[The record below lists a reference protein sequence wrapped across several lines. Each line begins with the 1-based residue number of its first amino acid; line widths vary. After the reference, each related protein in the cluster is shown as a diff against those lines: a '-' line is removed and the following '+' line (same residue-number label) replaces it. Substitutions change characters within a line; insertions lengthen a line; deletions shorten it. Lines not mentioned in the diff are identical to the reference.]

1 MTRYGLRF
9 EKMNLFIVSADR
21 MGIGMEAGRAG
32 RRLLQSSRQQMTEIW
47 TRQVVSRHEEKWMDL
62 ELCSGSRYDIQFL

>member
-1 MTRYGLRF
+1 M
-9 EKMNLFIVSADR
+9 SADCL
-21 MGIGMEAGRAG
+21 GIGMEAGGAG

-62 ELCSGSRYDIQFL
+62 ELFWK